1 MKELRDALE
10 AIEPA
15 VRQALELAYFRG
27 LDIHA
32 IAEIVDTPAH
42 ELRPLLREALLSLG
56 AATRDS
62 APRQVQERVP
72 RWR

>member
-32 IAEIVDTPAH
+32 IAEIVGKPVH
-42 ELRPLLREALLSLG
+42 ELRPLLREALLAMS

-62 APRQVQERVP
+62 VQAHAQEGAP